1 MIKNKILNFERPLLS
16 FIPCDN
22 FIYCTHLHVLHKMSS
37 AMLRFRFASQLCLL
51 CIMIPIPKEKKCS
64 FSNSDHY
71 RIIAVTSILYK
82 ISDDLVIPKLTNHVN
97 KQSHSL
103 ITITHQFGFKFN

>member
-1 MIKNKILNFERPLLS
+1 
-16 FIPCDN
+16 
-22 FIYCTHLHVLHKMSS
+22 MSS

-51 CIMIPIPKEKKCS
+51 CIMIPIPKEKRCS
-64 FSNSDHY
+64 SSNSDHY
-71 RIIAVTSILYK
+71 RIIAVTKLYK

-103 ITITHQFGFKFN
+103 ITITHQFGFKFNKSTVLIVHPHVLCSRILIETVQFYDENLYRL